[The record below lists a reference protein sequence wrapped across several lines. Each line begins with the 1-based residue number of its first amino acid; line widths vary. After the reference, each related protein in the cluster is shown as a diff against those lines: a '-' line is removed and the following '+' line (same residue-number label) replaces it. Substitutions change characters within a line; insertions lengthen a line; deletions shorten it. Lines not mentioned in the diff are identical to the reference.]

1 MTLEPEPQRHIGH
14 LIRRAQQVHA
24 TMWAEEVSTVVTSV
38 QYGVL
43 TVLERMP
50 GASQKEIGL
59 EASLDKSTVAELL
72 HRMERGGL
80 VRRVRGE
87 EDRRRIVVELTDAGH
102 DELRTLRPRVLRL
115 QERLVAHLDEREA
128 ADLRRLLALVVRADA
143 S

>member
-72 HRMERGGL
+72 YRMERGGL

>member
-1 MTLEPEPQRHIGH
+1 SRRDGARAARPVRRPRAAARSLRRARGVPRPVPARSADRVGMTLEPEPQRHIGH

-80 VRRVRGE
+80 
-87 EDRRRIVVELTDAGH
+87 
-102 DELRTLRPRVLRL
+102 
-115 QERLVAHLDEREA
+115 
-128 ADLRRLLALVVRADA
+128 
-143 S
+143 

>member
-1 MTLEPEPQRHIGH
+1 
-14 LIRRAQQVHA
+14 
-24 TMWAEEVSTVVTSV
+24 V

-72 HRMERGGL
+72 YRMERGGL